1 MNCTPHRRT
10 PFGFERILPALPPFL
25 MLLILLLP
33 LPRTHASEN
42 VPAKP
47 QLKPIA
53 LKGATIHPVSG
64 PEIASGTILF
74 DKGKITALG
83 ADVPIPRGTDV
94 IDLSGKDIYP
104 GFISANSVLGL
115 MEVGAARATLD
126 IAESGMINPNVR
138 ALSSINP
145 DSELIPVARSNGI
158 LTAHVVPE
166 GGLVSGQS
174 AVIRMDGWTPEE
186 LTVRSPAAMHVHWP
200 YLTINRDVRAPK
212 SIKDQ
217 QKDIDKAVKQIRES
231 FQTARSYWQ
240 ARKAGTPG
248 FKSDLR
254 WEALMP
260 VFDGTLPLFVH
271 ANTVAQIEAALAWAK
286 EAQLKIVLVG
296 GQDAWRMA
304 SQLKETDTAVII
316 TLSTALPSRRDDGYD
331 STFGNA
337 ARLREA
343 GVRFCMAMNGRNSEA
358 PHERNLPY
366 EASMASAFGLPKEEA
381 LKAVTLY
388 PAQILGIAD
397 QLGSLEIGKAATF
410 IITSDGD
417 PLDFPTHVE
426 AAYIDGRL
434 IDINNRQTRL
444 RDKYKL
450 KYRRNTPR

>member
-1 MNCTPHRRT
+1 MDCRASVSDTAETAFHRNALQSSAGLIVAVAL
-10 PFGFERILPALPPFL
+10 FGLFSHAR
-25 MLLILLLP
+25 
-33 LPRTHASEN
+33 ASEN
-42 VPAKP
+42 IPAPPQAKP
-47 QLKPIA
+47 VAI
-53 LKGATIHPVSG
+53 KGATIHPVSG
-64 PEIASGTILF
+64 PEIPSGTIVF
-74 DKGKITALG
+74 DKGRITALG
-83 ADVPIPRGTDV
+83 AAVPIPNGADV
-94 IDLSGKDIYP
+94 IDASGKHIYP

-115 MEVGAARATLD
+115 TEIGAARATVD
-126 IAESGMINPNVR
+126 IEESGTINPNVR
-138 ALSSINP
+138 AAISINP

-166 GGLVSGQS
+166 GGIVSGQS

-186 LTVRSPAAMHVHWP
+186 MTVRSPAAMHLRWP
-200 YLTINRDVRAPK
+200 NLTINRDPRAQK
-212 SIKDQ
+212 SVKDQ

-240 ARKAGTPG
+240 ARKSGTPG
-248 FKSDLR
+248 LKSDLR

-271 ANTVAQIEAALAWAK
+271 ADTVAQIEAALAWAK

-296 GQDAWRMA
+296 GHDAWRMA
-304 SQLKETDTAVII
+304 PQLKESDTPVII
-316 TLSTALPSRRDDGYD
+316 TLATALPSRRDDGYD
-331 STFGNA
+331 SAFSNA
-337 ARLREA
+337 AKLHEA

-388 PAQILGIAD
+388 PAQILGVDD
-397 QLGSLEIGKAATF
+397 QLGSLQIGKAATL
-410 IITSDGD
+410 IITNGD

-426 AAYIDGRL
+426 AAYIDGRI
-434 IDINNRQTRL
+434 IDLSNRQTRL

-450 KYRRNTPR
+450 KYR